1 MNTVGDDALDSV
13 GGVLEQVGSHR
24 FFGLVPA
31 SQDMVRDA
39 DAIWGASDTHP
50 DPEELPPD
58 SSSDVTQTVVAAV
71 TASGLAPDSPEGEV
85 EVVVDDQDALGRD
98 AVDGREVADG
108 TTGQHLALTGDY
120 ALLILDVMLPGR
132 DGWQILR
139 AMRSAGLDTPVLF
152 LTARDAVEDR
162 VRGLELGADDYLVK
176 PFAFSEL
183 LARVRS
189 LLRRGSS
196 TSQETHLQ
204 LADLRLDLLR
214 RRVERNGQ
222 RIDLTAKE
230 FALLELMMRRQGE
243 VLPKSLIAS
252 QVWDM
257 NFDSDT
263 NVIEVAIRR
272 LRLKVDDDYPN
283 KLIHTVRG
291 MGYVLEAPEAD

>member
-1 MNTVGDDALDSV
+1 MKLLIVEDQAKTGQYLRQGLTEAGFNT
-13 GGVLEQVGSHR
+13 
-24 FFGLVPA
+24 
-31 SQDMVRDA
+31 
-39 DAIWGASDTHP
+39 
-50 DPEELPPD
+50 EL
-58 SSSDVTQTVVAAV
+58 
-71 TASGLAPDSPEGEV
+71 
-85 EVVVDDQDALGRD
+85 
-98 AVDGREVADG
+98 VADG
-108 TTGQHLALTGDY
+108 NSGQQLALSGDY

-132 DGWQILR
+132 SGWQILQ
-139 AMRSAGLDTPVLF
+139 AVRSAGLDTPVLF
-152 LTARDAVEDR
+152 LTAKDAVEDR
-162 VRGLELGADDYLVK
+162 VHGLELGADDYLVK

-189 LLRRGSS
+189 LLRRGSA
-196 TSQETHLQ
+196 TPQETSLQ
-204 LADLRLDLLR
+204 LADLRLDLIR

-230 FALLELMMRRQGE
+230 FALLEMLLRRQGE

-272 LRLKVDDDYPN
+272 LRLKIDDEFPH

-291 MGYVLEAPEAD
+291 MGYVLEERCA